1 MMTIFRKELKFSLQT
16 VFLIVTVCL
25 VCLPV
30 FAADSTHVAAAS
42 AGLSEHSVLLLF
54 LDLAV
59 LLLASLVCGEVMV
72 RFGQPAIIGQILAGV
87 LLGQTVFGN
96 FFPAQSAWLFP
107 QEGNHLKYIES
118 FSWIGVSFVLML
130 TGMETDVSTLKRL
143 GKPALYFALYGFIG
157 PLLTGAA
164 ISFFLPDSLITS
176 PAERTAF
183 AVLLGAVFA
192 AASVA
197 VVGKVLMDMKLMQRD
212 IGLLVVSAALSHDLL
227 CCLLLA
233 AIAVLSGSG
242 SHGDNTLFV
251 AIGGTLGFAGFL
263 YFGRP
268 LFFNILR
275 LINDKVS
282 SSDGLVTAMVA
293 LLLLCAASTEAL
305 GVHIVLGA
313 FAAGVILSKA
323 PVISAKVVRPL
334 EVVTMGFFAPIFF
347 ASAALKVNM
356 AALCDPQLALI
367 TAALCLATVASKAL
381 FCCLAGK
388 YSGIG
393 PFESLSVSF
402 GANTKGSMG
411 IILAMLGYALN
422 IITINMMAVTIFI
435 SLFTTAIAPTLLKWG
450 LSKVLSSDAEK
461 ERIARLD
468 RQSRTILGSIRRVLW
483 PTSGTERSL
492 FIAKL
497 LGSIG
502 EQQVIETTILFA
514 KTKDSTTKARHA
526 FKSVSQAMRAQNA
539 GFMERTVSSENVLDA
554 IVSEASK
561 GYDLIV
567 MSEDD
572 PAADARHVFGPLVD
586 SAILETSTRCLVVYV
601 PEKTTE
607 REIKQVIVPV
617 RDSEL
622 SLNAGE
628 FGISLAKSLGAEV
641 TCLSIDTPESVQLY
655 SEETRSGTTIE
666 RNITA
671 EIAGSLTE
679 LSKAL
684 DVPFSSKILDASL
697 HPAAAIVQAAN
708 ESSADLI
715 VLGAEPKLAKGL
727 FLGHT
732 INYVLRHAPCAVV
745 VLKL

>member
-1 MMTIFRKELKFSLQT
+1 
-16 VFLIVTVCL
+16 
-25 VCLPV
+25 
-30 FAADSTHVAAAS
+30 
-42 AGLSEHSVLLLF
+42 
-54 LDLAV
+54 
-59 LLLASLVCGEVMV
+59 
-72 RFGQPAIIGQILAGV
+72 
-87 LLGQTVFGN
+87 
-96 FFPAQSAWLFP
+96 
-107 QEGNHLKYIES
+107 
-118 FSWIGVSFVLML
+118 ML
-130 TGMETDVSTLKRL
+130 TGMETDASTLKRL
-143 GKPALYFALYGFIG
+143 GKPALYFALFGFFG

-164 ISFFLPDSLITS
+164 ISFILPDRLVTS
-176 PAERTAF
+176 TQERMAF

-197 VVGKVLMDMKLMQRD
+197 VVGKILMDMKLMRRD
-212 IGLLVVSAALSHDLL
+212 IGLLVLSAALSHDLI

-282 SSDGLVTAMVA
+282 SSDGLITAMVA
-293 LLLLCAASTEAL
+293 LLLLCAAATESL

-356 AALCDPQLALI
+356 AVLCDTQLAFI
-367 TAALCLATVASKAL
+367 TIALCLATVAAKLL

-388 YSGIG
+388 LSGIG
-393 PFESLSVSF
+393 PFESVSVSI

-411 IILAMLGYALN
+411 IILAMLGTALN
-422 IITINMMAVTIFI
+422 IITVDMMAVTIFI
-435 SLFTTAIAPTLLKWG
+435 SLFSTAIAPTLLKWG
-450 LSKVLSSDAEK
+450 LSKVLSSDEEK
-461 ERIARLD
+461 QRVAKLE

-483 PTSGTERSL
+483 PTSGTERNL

-497 LGSIG
+497 IGSIG
-502 EQQVIETTILFA
+502 QQQVIETTILFA
-514 KTKDSTTKARHA
+514 KTPESTLEAAHA

-539 GFMERTVSSENVLDA
+539 AVMERTVSSKNIFEV

-572 PAADARHVFGPLVD
+572 PAADAHYVFGPLVD
-586 SAILETSTRCLVVYV
+586 SVILETSTRCLVVYV
-601 PEKTTE
+601 PEKATN
-607 REIKQVIVPV
+607 RGIKQVIVPV
-617 RDSEL
+617 SDNEL

-628 FGISLAKSLGAEV
+628 FGISLAKSLAAEV
-641 TCLSIDTPESVQLY
+641 TCLNIGTPESSQLY
-655 SEETRSGTTIE
+655 STKTRSGEKIE
-666 RNITA
+666 RNITD

-679 LSKAL
+679 LSRAL
-684 DVPFSSKILDASL
+684 DVPFQSKSLDASL
-697 HPAAAIVQAAN
+697 HPAEAIIRAA
-708 ESSADLI
+708 EETGADLI

-732 INYVLRHAPCAVV
+732 INYVLRHAPCAVL

>member
-1 MMTIFRKELKFSLQT
+1 MIFFRNKLKFFLQL
-16 VFLIVTVCL
+16 FPLIL
-25 VCLPV
+25 VVGLICLPA
-30 FAADSTHVAAAS
+30 FGADLASVAQAS
-42 AGLSEHSVLLLF
+42 PGLSEHSVLLLF

-59 LLLASLVCGEVMV
+59 LLLASLICGEVMV
-72 RFGQPAIIGQILAGV
+72 RLGQPAIIGQILAGV

-107 QEGNHLKYIES
+107 QDGNHLKYIEA
-118 FSWIGVSFVLML
+118 FSWIGVSFLLML
-130 TGMETDVSTLKRL
+130 TGMETDASTLKRL
-143 GKPALYFALYGFIG
+143 GKPALYFALFGFLG

-164 ISFFLPDSLITS
+164 ISFFLPDRLVTA
-176 PAERTAF
+176 PAERMAF

-197 VVGKVLMDMKLMQRD
+197 VVGKVLMDMKLMRRD
-212 IGLLVVSAALSHDLL
+212 IGLLVLSAALSHDLL

-233 AIAVLSGSG
+233 AIAVLSGGG
-242 SHGDNTLFV
+242 SHGDNTLLI

-282 SSDGLVTAMVA
+282 SSDGLITAMVA
-293 LLLLCAASTEAL
+293 LLLLCAAATEAL

-313 FAAGVILSKA
+313 FAAGVILSQA
-323 PVISAKVVRPL
+323 PVVSAKMVRPL

-356 AALCDPQLALI
+356 TVLCDPQLALI
-367 TAALCLATVASKAL
+367 TIALCLATVASKLL

-388 YSGIG
+388 LSDIG
-393 PFESLSVSF
+393 PFESLSVSI

-411 IILAMLGYALN
+411 IILAMLGYALK
-422 IITINMMAVTIFI
+422 IITIDMMAVTIFI
-435 SLFTTAIAPTLLKWG
+435 SLFSTAIGPPFLKWA
-450 LSKVLSSDAEK
+450 LSKVISSDAEK
-461 ERIARLD
+461 ERIARLE
-468 RQSRTILGSIRRVLW
+468 RRARTILGSIRRVLW
-483 PTSGTERSL
+483 PTSGKERNL
-492 FIAKL
+492 FMAKL

-502 EQQVIETTILFA
+502 QQQVIETTILWT
-514 KTKDSTTKARHA
+514 KTKDSSIDAGQA
-526 FKSVSQAMRAQNA
+526 FKSVSQAMHAQHA
-539 GFMERTVSSENVLDA
+539 AVSKRTVSSDNIVDA
-554 IVSEASK
+554 IVSEANK

-567 MSEDD
+567 MNEDD
-572 PAADARHVFGPLVD
+572 PSADAHYVFGPLVD
-586 SAILETSTRCLVVYV
+586 GVILETSTRCLVVYV
-601 PEKTTE
+601 PEKTIE
-607 REIKQVIVPV
+607 KEIKQVVVPV
-617 RDSEL
+617 SDSEL

-628 FGISLAKSLGAEV
+628 FGISLAKSLAAEV

-655 SEETRSGTTIE
+655 SAETRSGVTIE
-666 RNITA
+666 RNITD
-671 EIAGSLTE
+671 EIAGSLAE

-684 DVPFSSKILDASL
+684 DVRFQSKILDASL
-697 HPAAAIVQAAN
+697 HPAEAIILAAKQSN
-708 ESSADLI
+708 ADLI

-732 INYVLRHAPCAVV
+732 INYVLRHSPCAVV
-745 VLKL
+745 VIKL